1 MKKIITFLLFVFA
14 FSSNAKIQQQSE
26 DSLNDDLNYRL
37 DQESDY
43 DRDVASDESKQ
54 EQNSQGEDASERDV
68 ASENE
73 NDLQAPIQYWK
84 Y

>member
-1 MKKIITFLLFVFA
+1 MKKFLAFLLFVFA
-14 FSSNAKIQQQSE
+14 FSSNAKIQKQSE

-43 DRDVASDESKQ
+43 DRDVASDENKN
-54 EQNSQGEDASERDV
+54 EQNENSENESERDV

-73 NDLQAPIQYWK
+73 QNLEAPIQYWK